1 LGCANQHQRDKHQR
15 DSVVAKAAGPLA
27 KRSADIGRAVGIN
40 VHAIGRAL
48 GGFRCLATV
57 RAAIATTLSRWC

>member
-1 LGCANQHQRDKHQR
+1 
-15 DSVVAKAAGPLA
+15 VVAKAAGPLA
-27 KRSADIGRAVGIN
+27 KRSANIGRAVGIN

-57 RAAIATTLSRWC
+57 LAGLCHHAVALVLIGAA